1 MRARTPTSA
10 RGSSAAGARL
20 PQSAPQRRQR
30 SGHGFTL
37 IELLVVLVVVALAS
51 AVVALAMRDPA
62 ATRLEEEGARLSAL
76 LETARAEART
86 LGLPVRFEA
95 GSPVAGEAYRFIG
108 LPAADQ
114 LSHRLLDPRTQVQ
127 IPDASAVVL
136 GPEPLIGPQRI
147 VLRLDDHALTLA
159 TDGLGPFTAEVAQP

>member
-1 MRARTPTSA
+1 MRHRHHT
-10 RGSSAAGARL
+10 G
-20 PQSAPQRRQR
+20 
-30 SGHGFTL
+30 GFTL
-37 IELLVVLVVVALAS
+37 IELLVVLVLVAMAS
-51 AVVALAMRDPA
+51 AVVSVAMRDPA
-62 ATRLEEEGARLSAL
+62 AARLEEEGARLSAL

-86 LGLPVRFEA
+86 LGLPIRFEA
-95 GSPVAGEAYRFIG
+95 GSPVAGENYRFVG

-147 VLRLDDHALTLA
+147 VLRLDDHALTLV